1 MLNIFN
7 KEMMLKK
14 KLIAFGDSV
23 MKGVYMEDVDREGK
37 PHYVIAKNSFIDE
50 FGRRLGCDV
59 SNYGRFGSTVTAGQG
74 VIDRHSKDVSN
85 SNYVLLEYGGNDSDF
100 DWESIAAAPG
110 ENHNPRT
117 PMMLFAKAY
126 RGIIDRI
133 RDYGSNP
140 IILSLPPLC
149 SKRYFDHFTKNM
161 DLQRKNNVLNWLGG
175 SFETINSWH
184 ESYNL
189 KLFEL
194 GSSLGIPVV
203 DITSAFLACRDYS
216 RYLCCDGIHPNEDGQ
231 RLIADTVCDYFC
243 EHVGM
248 FGLTTVS

>member
-1 MLNIFN
+1 MELQ
-7 KEMMLKK
+7 K

-23 MKGVYMEDVDREGK
+23 MKGVFMENAGMDGK
-37 PHYVIAKNSFIDE
+37 PHYVIARNTFIEE

-59 SNYGRFGSTVTAGQG
+59 SNYGKIGSTVTAGQM
-74 VIDRHSKDVSN
+74 VIDTHIKDVTDS
-85 SNYVLLEYGGNDSDF
+85 SCVLLEYGGNDSDF
-100 DWESIAAAPG
+100 DWASIADAP
-110 ENHNPRT
+110 EAVHAPRT
-117 PMMLFAKAY
+117 PLTLFAQTY

-133 RDYGSNP
+133 RNCGSKP

-149 SKRYFDHFTKNM
+149 SKRYFEHFTKNM
-161 DLQRKNNVLNWLGG
+161 DLKRKGNVLDWLGG
-175 SFETINSWH
+175 TFETISSWH

-203 DITSAFLACRDYS
+203 DITSVFLAKRDYS

-231 RLIADTVCDYFC
+231 RLIADSVCDYFST
-243 EHVGM
+243 HVNLLDSVGKQ
-248 FGLTTVS
+248 SNERN